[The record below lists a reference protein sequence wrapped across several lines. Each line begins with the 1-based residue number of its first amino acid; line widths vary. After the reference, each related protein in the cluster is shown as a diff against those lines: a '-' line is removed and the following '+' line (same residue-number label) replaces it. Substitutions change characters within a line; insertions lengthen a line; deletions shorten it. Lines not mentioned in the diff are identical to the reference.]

1 MTTLSC
7 EDGNKNYTEEFD
19 SVYYYLKEGVNE
31 FDFYSVNSAKVQTIT
46 VGRGGMESALS
57 IWFLLLRLKWTSIMQ
72 L

>member
-46 VGRGGMESALS
+46 VGREEDMG
-57 IWFLLLRLKWTSIMQ
+57 
-72 L
+72 